1 MASHNS
7 PHLTAASASDV
18 VIVGGGLVGMTLAA
32 ATAGAGI
39 PTTLIEAEPPES
51 MAAATFDGRS
61 AAIAYGSQQVLE
73 AVGAWRFLEPDAQ
86 PIREIRVSDGGW
98 RQALRHRGSSRFAH
112 ESPFF
117 VHYSHRDLAAG
128 EIAAGAQ
135 PPFGWIVEN
144 RAIRRGLLQRLAGC
158 AQLTHIAPARV
169 TEIGFGTGRADLRL
183 ADGRTIAARLVI
195 AADGRAS
202 AVRRLAGIG
211 FKEFGYNQTAIVCT
225 VAHERPHRGTAH
237 ENFLP
242 AGPFAMLPM
251 TDSNGTDATGA
262 KGAITHR
269 SSIVWTEDPRIAP
282 WLLGLDDAALGA
294 EIARRFGATLGR
306 LRPIGPRF
314 SYPMKL
320 LLADAYAKDGVAL
333 VGDAAHAIHP
343 VAGQGFNLGVRD
355 VAALAEALVD
365 GHRLGLDPGSL
376 GVLENYAR
384 WRRFDNLLLTGFT
397 DGLVRLFSNDLPPL
411 RLARDLGFYAFNRT
425 RPLKR
430 LAMRHAMGV
439 VGDLPRLVRGLPL

>member
-1 MASHNS
+1 MAHNS
-7 PHLTAASASDV
+7 RAEIA
-18 VIVGGGLVGMTLAA
+18 IVGGGMVGMTLAV
-32 ATAGAGI
+32 ATSSAGI
-39 PTTLIEAEPPES
+39 ATTLIEAEAVHDMTE
-51 MAAATFDGRS
+51 AKFDGRS
-61 AAIAYGSQQVLE
+61 SAIAYGSQQVL
-73 AVGAWRFLEPDAQ
+73 AAIGAWKYLEAEAS

-98 RQALRHRGSSRFAH
+98 RQLLHSAH

-117 VHYSHRDLAAG
+117 VHYSAQDLPASAVPRGGTAG
-128 EIAAGAQ
+128 EER

-144 RAIRRGLLQRLAGC
+144 RAIRRGLLQRLAECRG
-158 AQLTHIAPARV
+158 LTHIDSARV
-169 TEIGFGTGRADLRL
+169 GDIAFHNGSADLRL
-183 ADGRTIAARLVI
+183 QDGRVIPARLVA
-195 AADGRAS
+195 AADGRHS
-202 AVRRLAGIG
+202 AVRRLSGIG

-225 VAHERPHRGTAH
+225 VAHEHDHRGVAH

-251 TDSNGTDATGA
+251 TDGPDDDG
-262 KGAITHR
+262 IMRHR

-282 WLLGLDDAALGA
+282 WLLDLDNAALA
-294 EIARRFGATLGR
+294 VEIERRFGTTLGK
-306 LRPIGPRF
+306 LLPVGQRF
-314 SYPMKL
+314 SYPMRL
-320 LLADAYAKDGVAL
+320 LLADAYAKDGVVL
-333 VGDAAHAIHP
+333 LGDSAHAIHP

-365 GHRLGLDPGSL
+365 GHRLGLDL
-376 GVLENYAR
+376 GCRSVLENYAR

-397 DGLVRLFSNDLPPL
+397 DGLVRLFSNDVPPV
-411 RLARDLGFYAFNRT
+411 RLARDLGFYAFNLM

>member
-1 MASHNS
+1 MTRRNS
-7 PHLTAASASDV
+7 SPEIA
-18 VIVGGGLVGMTLAA
+18 IVGGGLVGMTLAA
-32 ATAGAGI
+32 ATSGAGI
-39 PTTLIEAEPPES
+39 ATTLIEAEPLPAMSE
-51 MAAATFDGRS
+51 ATFDGRS
-61 AAIAYGSQQVLE
+61 SAIAYGSQQVL
-73 AVGAWRFLEPDAQ
+73 AGVGAWDFMAADAA

-98 RQALRHRGSSRFAH
+98 RSSLAKAH

-117 VHYSHRDLAAG
+117 VHYRHSDLPEGA
-128 EIAAGAQ
+128 IAAGAQ

-144 RAIRRGLLQRLAGC
+144 RAIRRALLKRLAD
-158 AQLTHIAPARV
+158 APNLTHIAPARV
-169 TEIGFGTGRADLRL
+169 AEVAFQSGAAALRL
-183 ADGRTIAARLVI
+183 QDGREIQARLVI
-195 AADGRAS
+195 AADGRGS
-202 AVRRLAGIG
+202 NVRRFAGIG

-225 VAHERPHRGTAH
+225 VAHERDHRGVAH

-251 TDSNGTDATGA
+251 TDAEGV
-262 KGAITHR
+262 HR
-269 SSIVWTEDPRIAP
+269 SSIVWTEDPRIVP
-282 WLLGLDDAALGA
+282 WLLSLDDESLGA
-294 EIARRFGATLGR
+294 EIARRFGTTLGK

-314 SYPMKL
+314 SYPMRL
-320 LLADAYAKDGVAL
+320 QLADAYARDGAVL

-365 GHRLGLDPGSL
+365 GHRLGLDLGSL
-376 GVLENYAR
+376 TVLENYAR

-411 RLARDLGFYAFNRT
+411 RLARDLGFFAFNLT
-425 RPLKR
+425 KPLKR
-430 LAMRHAMGV
+430 MAMRHAMGV

>member
-1 MASHNS
+1 MQAGQGAGMTRRNSH
-7 PHLTAASASDV
+7 AEIA
-18 VIVGGGLVGMTLAA
+18 IVGGGLVGMTLAA

-39 PTTLIEAEPPES
+39 PTTLIEAEPLPAMTE
-51 MAAATFDGRS
+51 AHFDGRS
-61 AAIAYGSQQVLE
+61 SAIAYGSQQVL
-73 AVGAWRFLEPDAQ
+73 AGVGAWQYLEAEAS

-98 RQALRHRGSSRFAH
+98 RSSLAKTAH

-117 VHYSHRDLAAG
+117 VHYNARDLPEGA
-128 EIAAGAQ
+128 IAAGAQ

-144 RAIRRGLLQRLAGC
+144 RAIRHGLLKRLAGM
-158 AQLTHIAPARV
+158 ANLTHIAPARV
-169 TEIGFGTGRADLRL
+169 AEVKFESGGAVLRL
-183 ADGRTIAARLVI
+183 QDGGELRARLVV
-195 AADGRAS
+195 AADGRGS
-202 AVRRLAGIG
+202 NVRRQAGIG

-225 VAHERPHRGTAH
+225 VAHERDHRGVAH

-251 TDSNGTDATGA
+251 TDSIGTDEGLL
-262 KGAITHR
+262 HR
-269 SSIVWTEDPRIAP
+269 SSIVWTEDPRIVP
-282 WLLGLDDAALGA
+282 WLLSLDDASLGS
-294 EIARRFGATLGR
+294 EIERRFGTTLGK

-314 SYPMKL
+314 SYPMRL
-320 LLADAYAKDGVAL
+320 LLADAYAKDGVVL

-365 GHRLGLDPGSL
+365 GHRLGLDLGSL
-376 GVLENYAR
+376 AVLENYAR

-397 DGLVRLFSNDLPPL
+397 DGLVRLFSNDLPPV
-411 RLARDLGFYAFNRT
+411 RLARDLGFFAFNLAK
-425 RPLKR
+425 PLKR
-430 LAMRHAMGV
+430 MAMKHAMGV